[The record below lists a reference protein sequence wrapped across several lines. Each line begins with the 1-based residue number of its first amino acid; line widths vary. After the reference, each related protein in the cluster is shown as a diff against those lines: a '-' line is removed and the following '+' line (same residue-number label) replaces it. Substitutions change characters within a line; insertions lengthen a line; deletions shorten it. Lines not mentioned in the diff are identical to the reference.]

1 MNLDKKQLK
10 EFLQLLE
17 ALLSVEGNEW
27 MKDELISVLNRK
39 GISLNL
45 SEDLGKNYSPKID
58 KIWEYMSLDT
68 PLLVDYSL
76 FPESIRWQL
85 ERDELEMRKYRF
97 GKVLMD
103 KNVGFRV
110 EYEEFCRCAVLQ
122 VEQLINF
129 YLLTKFKDK
138 KLNSTLFNSK
148 IKPYIQDY
156 EEYKDYWGSFQDI
169 SLSVKITY
177 FIEFFKMDDDI
188 KKCLKNI
195 RKVRNILSH
204 RSVVLKNRS
213 EIKSEYKEVLSKDY
227 ELLTDA
233 ERKRLSEYWVLIFI
247 KKSNFDIV
255 VKSLLNIVYKVVKSL
270 GLEVNLNEDKASKKE
285 AKGGDVLGML
295 NKEKGETL
303 APSLAPSDTAIPSFD
318 PNPILGQSTGT
329 RLSGPTD
336 GTKFLTAD
344 DVVFDN
350 DGNIIKSIKK

>member
-10 EFLQLLE
+10 DFLQLLE

-110 EYEEFCRCAVLQ
+110 EYEEFCRVAVLQ

-129 YLLTKFKDK
+129 YLLTKFKDQ
-138 KLNSTLFNSK
+138 KLNSTLFNLK

-177 FIEFFKMDDDI
+177 FVEVFEMDDDI
-188 KKCLKNI
+188 KNCLKNI

-227 ELLTDA
+227 VLLTGDPA
-233 ERKRLSEYWVLIFI
+233 VIGISCAIVSDNTNGKFNLLKWDRREAKYYPI
-247 KKSNFDIV
+247 NFD
-255 VKSLLNIVYKVVKSL
+255 LYQ
-270 GLEVNLNEDKASKKE
+270 
-285 AKGGDVLGML
+285 KG
-295 NKEKGETL
+295 
-303 APSLAPSDTAIPSFD
+303 
-318 PNPILGQSTGT
+318 
-329 RLSGPTD
+329 
-336 GTKFLTAD
+336 
-344 DVVFDN
+344 
-350 DGNIIKSIKK
+350 